1 MWLQAICNFDYS
13 KEGVVMALAEYEKAE
28 IGFIELGA
36 EDVLTASGK
45 IETESTDAGG
55 FGWEEEEEG
64 W

>member
-1 MWLQAICNFDYS
+1 
-13 KEGVVMALAEYEKAE
+13 MALAEYEKAE

-36 EDVLTASGK
+36 EDVLTASGN

>member
-1 MWLQAICNFDYS
+1 
-13 KEGVVMALAEYEKAE
+13 MALAEYEKAE
-28 IGFIELGA
+28 IRFIELGA